1 MRRRLYRYIA
11 FTVVTA
17 FLASL
22 LTGTAISAAHPPEE
36 EYEVLFFHK
45 TTGFRHDSIPAAL
58 TAVQEL
64 GAEHGFTVTETQD
77 ASVFTDESLSAFEA

>member
-1 MRRRLYRYIA
+1 MA
-11 FTVVTA
+11 A

-22 LTGTAISAAHPPEE
+22 LTGTAISSAHPPEE

-64 GAEHGFTVTETQD
+64 GAEHGFTVTQTQD
-77 ASVFTDESLSAFEA
+77 ASVFTDDGLARFEA